1 MSVAF
6 PPGWYQDPTGQGQAR
21 YWNGTSW
28 TQSVNVNGATANIAI
43 DPSQAE
49 VPPVPGTQVS
59 IPAAPTQT
67 VASSGGSSSGSSMG
81 IFIGIA
87 IAVLVGVVIFFVV
100 GGGSDDE
107 TPTPGSTPATEAP
120 AAPAT
125 EAPAAPADDA
135 PADGG

>member
-1 MSVAF
+1 MSVPSPA
-6 PPGWYQDPTGQGQAR
+6 GWYQDPTGQGQAR

-28 TQSVNVNGATANIAI
+28 TQSVNLNGNTVNIAI
-43 DPSQAE
+43 DPAQAE

-59 IPAAPTQT
+59 LPAAPTQT

-87 IAVLVGVVIFFVV
+87 IAILIGVVIFAVAS
-100 GGGSDDE
+100 GGSDDE
-107 TPTPGSTPATEAP
+107 TPTPGSTPAAPATDAP

-125 EAPAAPADDA
+125 DA
-135 PADGG
+135 PAEDG